1 MEHVKWTGSL
11 YPAFIEGHGAFCS
24 QHIVLYS
31 LFFLGYLAK
40 ACKRSIKCCC
50 SIRCLSLM
58 LAAQLL
64 PKLLTAFTC
73 CVIRFSRIWLLLFS
87 SKGDSDIRR
96 WCLCLLLLRLQLQ
109 GTGWSST
116 CLWTSGGINWYFF
129 LAFFLYFTT
138 AFDFM
143 ICFNFVFFSAACS

>member
-40 ACKRSIKCCC
+40 ASKRSIKCCC
-50 SIRCLSLM
+50 SIRCLSLS
-58 LAAQLL
+58 AAQLL

-73 CVIRFSRIWLLLFS
+73 CVIRFSRIWLLLYS
-87 SKGDSDIRR
+87 SKGDSDVRR

-116 CLWTSGGINWYFF
+116 CLWTSGGMNWYFF
-129 LAFFLYFTT
+129 VAFF
-138 AFDFM
+138 
-143 ICFNFVFFSAACS
+143 VFYNCIWFHNLFQLCLFPAACS